1 VEREKSFLPFFGGD
15 AFCYTLIRR
24 AFLFFAFRC
33 ELLGAKKGR
42 RRLFLCGETRRG
54 QTSPRKRK
62 ATEDREEVGR
72 VPKSSISVVRREGR
86 VVLLYHHE
94 CGNRELR

>member
-1 VEREKSFLPFFGGD
+1 MEREKSFLPFFGGD

-42 RRLFLCGETRRG
+42 RRLFLCEKRGEAKRRLENEKP
-54 QTSPRKRK
+54 QKTEKRLVVCPK
-62 ATEDREEVGR
+62 VVYPSSAGKEE
-72 VPKSSISVVRREGR
+72 
-86 VVLLYHHE
+86 
-94 CGNRELR
+94 